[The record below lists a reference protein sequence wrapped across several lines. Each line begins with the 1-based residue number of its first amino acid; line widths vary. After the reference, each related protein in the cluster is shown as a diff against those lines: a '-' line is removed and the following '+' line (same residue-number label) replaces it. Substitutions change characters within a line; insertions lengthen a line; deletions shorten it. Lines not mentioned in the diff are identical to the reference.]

1 VAADPRDDFTI
12 FEGAEHMFFGMVD
25 PFGAMR
31 SELTDQLRKQVAD
44 TEVESI
50 RCEGEPKWLTIGKR
64 GEDTTQLVVTYFGV
78 CYRARVVVA
87 VGYGRE
93 QLVATLTFL
102 FGRWD
107 DPIQQRCRTHFD
119 FHGDAET
126 AYADDRFRERFLAFR
141 ADDP

>member
-1 VAADPRDDFTI
+1 
-12 FEGAEHMFFGMVD
+12 MFYGMVD

-31 SELTDQLRKQVAD
+31 GELADQLRAQVAD

-50 RCEGEPKWLTIGKR
+50 RCFGEPKWLTIGKR
-64 GEDTTQLVVTYFGV
+64 VDDSTELVVAYFGV
-78 CYRARVVVA
+78 CYRAHVAVA

-93 QLVATLTFL
+93 QLDATLTFL

-107 DPIQQRCRTHFD
+107 DPVHQRCRTYFD
-119 FHGDAET
+119 FHQDAET
-126 AYADDRFRERFLAFR
+126 GHADDRFRERFLAFR